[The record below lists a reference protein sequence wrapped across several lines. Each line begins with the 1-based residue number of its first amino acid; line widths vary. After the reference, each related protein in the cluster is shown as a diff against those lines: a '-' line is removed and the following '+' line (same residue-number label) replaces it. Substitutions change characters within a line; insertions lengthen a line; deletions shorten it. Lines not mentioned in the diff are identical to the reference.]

1 MILIVGNTHDD
12 IVYFDSIIRNKKSEV
27 VLNKFHATIGTIFSQ
42 EVMLLQDVYTSVL
55 SATIVTQIIEKYFIL
70 LVFNVGKCQA
80 LSNSGFKIG
89 DIAVSRRIMFGDINV
104 KNNAATQVGQIPGFP
119 KVFEVQQD
127 VLLTLINNLS
137 TKTYSKYQECNYVT
151 VNVSFADEKE
161 LQFIRD
167 EDYILGF
174 DRNIVFDNE
183 SAGLAV
189 AGYIHDIPVIS
200 IKVVA
205 NIIGKKSTTEDY
217 LTVLKNYAS
226 IGRAVVSSIGDIS
239 RNDVIRE

>member
-12 IVYFDSIIRNKKSEV
+12 IVYFDSIIRNKKNEV
-27 VLNKFHATIGTIFSQ
+27 ILKKFNATIGTIFNQ
-42 EVMLLQDVYTSVL
+42 EVMLLKDVYTSIL

-80 LSNSGFKIG
+80 LPNTGFKIG
-89 DIAVSRRIMFGDINV
+89 DVAVSRRITFGDVNV
-104 KNNAATQVGQIPGFP
+104 QNSGETQVGQIPGFP
-119 KVFEVQQD
+119 RIFEVQQD

-137 TKTYSKYQECNYVT
+137 TKTYSKYQECNF
-151 VNVSFADEKE
+151 VSCDVQFDNEQE
-161 LQFIRD
+161 LQFIKHD
-167 EDYILGF
+167 EYVLGF
-174 DRNIVFDNE
+174 DRNIVFDNNT
-183 SAGLAV
+183 AGLAV
-189 AGYIHDIPVIS
+189 AGYIHDIPVVA
-200 IKVVA
+200 IKVVS

-226 IGRAVVSSIGDIS
+226 VGRAVVSSIGDIS